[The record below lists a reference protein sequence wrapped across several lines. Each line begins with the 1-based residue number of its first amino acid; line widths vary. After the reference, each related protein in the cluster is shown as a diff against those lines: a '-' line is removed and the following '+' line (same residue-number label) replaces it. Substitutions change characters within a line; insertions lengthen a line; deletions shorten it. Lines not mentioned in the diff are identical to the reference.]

1 MEQTKALNA
10 LEVSQTLTS
19 DCFNILI
26 YFQPF
31 VALTKSASSPRAAA
45 DLITRATSAPNTF
58 VFAELLSAPQI
69 QALSSSEEYSSH
81 LTLLKIFSYG
91 TYADYKSTSS
101 LPELNEAQTLKL
113 RQLSFLSLAKKPAD
127 LTYANLLKAL
137 GLETPRE
144 LEDLVIAAI
153 YGGLVNATLD
163 PYNQLVAVSSVS
175 PLRDLQPNSIPAM
188 LSTLNEWST
197 RCVSTLADLEKQIT
211 KIKAEALKRHKEE
224 TEWAAH
230 VEKLMEGKD
239 KDKEEKSG
247 SGFSG
252 MGRKLGGG
260 AASKRGMD
268 GEDEDNMELDD
279 EDVDDERQTR
289 SAKKNKALK
298 NLAGSFGGFG
308 K

>member
-31 VALTKSASSPRAAA
+31 IALTKSASSPRAAA

-91 TYADYKSTSS
+91 TYADYKSTGS

-239 KDKEEKSG
+239 KDKEEKSS
-247 SGFSG
+247 SGFGG